1 MCLRTILKS
10 HRVPVHPYPTVI
22 LLVPLKIDDVVYGV
36 LELATVRLLRPF
48 EIEFVE
54 SLSESITSSLL
65 AVRTSERTADLLKQ
79 SQAQAEAL
87 RSQESAMRENMEKL
101 EQAQKESSKK
111 ESEITGILNA
121 INQSSLVAE
130 LGLNGR
136 FSSINDRFL
145 MLLESHREPGPW

>member
-1 MCLRTILKS
+1 MCLKTILKS
-10 HRVPVHPYPTVI
+10 LRAPVPPCPTVI

-87 RSQESAMRENMEKL
+87 KNQERAMRENMEKL
-101 EQAQKESSKK
+101 ETGPGGFQQKRVGDHRNSQCHQSVVPGGR
-111 ESEITGILNA
+111 TGPERPFF
-121 INQSSLVAE
+121 Q
-130 LGLNGR
+130 
-136 FSSINDRFL
+136 
-145 MLLESHREPGPW
+145 H